1 MKQSHQSRL
10 NIGPF
15 ELDLR
20 SGDLCAGDRKTVLQ
34 EQPLQVLRLLAE
46 AGGELVTREEIRKK
60 LWPNDTIV
68 EFDHSINAA
77 IMSLRRALGDS
88 AEKPKY
94 VETVVRR
101 GYRLLVPVK
110 WISADESVGGV
121 SADGRGAAVRLQPD
135 GGLLGKKVSHYRV
148 LEIIGGGGM
157 GLVYKAEDL
166 KLGRQVALKFLPEEL
181 ASDPVALQRFER
193 EARTASSLDH
203 PNVCTIYEVEEHA
216 GEPFIVMQLLRGETL
231 RDRLAEL
238 AAAKERLPLEKLL
251 DFAVQVCSGLE
262 AAHAKG
268 IIHRDVKP
276 ANIFLTGSGQVKIVD
291 FGLAKEL
298 VSEQQE
304 FNNAVVPPIADAAA
318 AVATGQSRALD
329 RGVQVPELP
338 HQGQAQ
344 AHGKT
349 IDKPDATLTRFGVA
363 LGTAG
368 YMSPE
373 QIRGEKL
380 DARTDIFS
388 FGLVLYEMATGQ
400 RAFAG
405 ETAAI
410 QQDAIQHREPTPAR
424 ELAPEIP
431 LRLEAV
437 ISKCLQKSRDQRFQ
451 SVTEIRHELS
461 ELQHELS
468 LTPQLAGHEQ
478 KTASLGRAAPPISVA
493 GINRLATA
501 SALLRR
507 ILPGSKLA
515 NKDTVVIADFQN
527 KTGDPVFDASLTHAL
542 RVGLQ
547 QTPFLNPLA
556 PDKVRR
562 VLKKL
567 GHSKPVPLTEERAK
581 EICLKTNS
589 AAVVTGTI
597 ADAGNQ
603 YKLELHVV
611 RCDTGMVIA
620 RAESVADQRNLI
632 VRQLGLAT
640 AMLRRRLGE
649 SRRSLQE
656 FNQPLEVA
664 TTSSVDALKAYA
676 RAEEYRSAGDET
688 NAVEQYRR
696 AIEIDPDFALAHRE
710 LSQSLWPGGHRV
722 QAIHEVKKTY
732 ELSTRLSKPD
742 QLLAETRYFIT
753 ATGDLEE
760 AVSRLAEAVRIY
772 PNWADPHH
780 LLAHVLRL
788 LGRFEEAVRELRE
801 AIRLDPD
808 SYWIHANLMFCEMA
822 MGRYG
827 EAHAAFEAARA
838 LGLEQPA
845 RFLRYCLAFLQ
856 RDTASMEEQLRWAA
870 EHPKLALSADL
881 LNGEASAARYFG
893 RMKSARELV
902 DHAIAV
908 AQSSGLSELAAKYES
923 QAAVAESLIGNI
935 DFAREA
941 ATRALALSSEVAII
955 LNAALALAFSTE
967 FISAGKLAEQ
977 VSTQMPQFTI
987 VQNFD
992 LPCIRAAIAIRQG
1005 KPADAI
1011 GILEPGYRYEL
1022 AEGNVPRLFPSYLRG
1037 LAHLAA
1043 GNGHPASAEFR
1054 RVIEHPGIVW
1064 IHSIGALAHL
1074 QLARAQVMMCDKA
1087 AARESY
1093 QHFLTLWKDADP
1105 DMLIYEQSQAE
1116 YAKLT

>member
-1 MKQSHQSRL
+1 MKWL
-10 NIGPF
+10 
-15 ELDLR
+15 
-20 SGDLCAGDRKTVLQ
+20 
-34 EQPLQVLRLLAE
+34 
-46 AGGELVTREEIRKK
+46 
-60 LWPNDTIV
+60 
-68 EFDHSINAA
+68 
-77 IMSLRRALGDS
+77 S
-88 AEKPKY
+88 AP
-94 VETVVRR
+94 
-101 GYRLLVPVK
+101 
-110 WISADESVGGV
+110 ESVGGV
-121 SADGRGAAVRLQPD
+121 SANGRGDAVRLQPD

-216 GEPFIVMQLLRGETL
+216 GQPFIVMQLLRGETL
-231 RDRLAEL
+231 RDRLAAL
-238 AAAKERLPLEKLL
+238 GSASQRLPLEELL
-251 DFAVQVCSGLE
+251 DVAVQVCLGLQ
-262 AAHAKG
+262 AAHARG
-268 IIHRDVKP
+268 IIHRDIKP
-276 ANIFLTGSGQVKIVD
+276 ANIFLTSSGPVKILD
-291 FGLAKEL
+291 FGLAKEVL
-298 VSEQQE
+298 SDQQRI
-304 FNNAVVPPIADAAA
+304 NDAVVATAD
-318 AVATGQSRALD
+318 VAGATQHSRARD
-329 RGVQVPELP
+329 AGIEAPELA
-338 HQGQAQ
+338 GQAQ
-344 AHGKT
+344 ANSLGKKSDRT
-349 IDKPDATLTRFGVA
+349 DATLTRFGVA

-388 FGLVLYEMATGQ
+388 FGLVSYEMATGE
-400 RAFAG
+400 RPFGG
-405 ETAAI
+405 ETETI
-410 QQDAIQHREPTPAR
+410 QHDAIQHREPTPVR
-424 ELAPEIP
+424 DLAPEIP
-431 LRLEAV
+431 AQLEAV
-437 ISKCLQKSRDQRFQ
+437 ISRCLQKDRDRRFQ
-451 SVTEIRHELS
+451 SVTEIRRELS
-461 ELQHELS
+461 ELQHEPW
-468 LTPQLAGHEQ
+468 LTPEQ
-478 KTASLGRAAPPISVA
+478 RTTSVGRVASPISVA

-515 NKDTVVIADFQN
+515 NKDTIVIADFQN

-567 GHSKPVPLTEERAK
+567 GHSTPFPLTEERAK

-603 YKLELHVV
+603 YKLELQVV
-611 RCDTGMVIA
+611 RCDTGAVIA

-640 AMLRRRLGE
+640 AVLRRRLGE
-649 SRRSLQE
+649 PRKSLQE
-656 FNQPLEVA
+656 FNQPLEIA

-688 NAVEQYRR
+688 NAIEQYQR

-710 LSQSLWPGGHRV
+710 LSQSLWPSGHRA
-722 QAIHEVKKTY
+722 QAMKEVRKTY
-732 ELSTRLSKPD
+732 ELSTRLAKQD
-742 QLLAETRYFIT
+742 RLLAETRYFIT

-760 AVSRLAEAVRIY
+760 AASRLAEAVRIY

-780 LLAHVLRL
+780 LHAHILRL
-788 LGRFEEAVRELRE
+788 LGRFEDAVRELRE

-822 MGRYG
+822 MERYG
-827 EAHAAFEAARA
+827 EAIAAFEAARV

-845 RFLRYCLAFLQ
+845 RFLRYCLAFVE
-856 RDTASMEEQLRWAA
+856 RDTALMEEQLRWAT
-870 EHPKLALSADL
+870 EHPKLALSVEL

-902 DHAIAV
+902 DHALAV
-908 AQSSGLSELAAKYES
+908 AQSFGLSEVSAKYES
-923 QAAVAESLIGNI
+923 QAAVAEALVGNT

-941 ATRALALSSEVAII
+941 ASRALASNSDPAII

-967 FISAGKLAEQ
+967 FMSAGKLAEQ

-992 LPCIRAAIAIRQG
+992 LPCIRAAIAIGRG

-1011 GILEPGYRYEL
+1011 EILEPAYRYEL

-1037 LAHLAA
+1037 LAYLAA
-1043 GNGHPASAEFR
+1043 GDAQPASGEFR
-1054 RVIEHPGIVW
+1054 RVIEHPGSVW
-1064 IHSIGALAHL
+1064 INSIGALVHL
-1074 QLARAQVMMCDKA
+1074 QLARAQTMLGDKA
-1087 AARESY
+1087 AARKSY
-1093 QHFLTLWKDADP
+1093 KDFLTLWKDADP
-1105 DMLIYEQSQAE
+1105 DIPIYQQSKAE
-1116 YAKLT
+1116 YATLD